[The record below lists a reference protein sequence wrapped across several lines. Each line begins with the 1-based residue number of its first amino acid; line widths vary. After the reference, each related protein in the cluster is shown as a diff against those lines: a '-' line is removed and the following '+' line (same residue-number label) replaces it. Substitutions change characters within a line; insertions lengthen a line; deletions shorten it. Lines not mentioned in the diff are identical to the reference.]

1 MGLFCMGNTFNVFP
15 SVLSAFLGILVKHS
29 GGSNHKSTLDAKKG
43 SQLNLTA
50 SFGGNKKGKETPY
63 ISRGL
68 LP

>member
-1 MGLFCMGNTFNVFP
+1 
-15 SVLSAFLGILVKHS
+15 LSGFFGYFGEALWREQSQVEPRRK
-29 GGSNHKSTLDAKKG
+29 KKG